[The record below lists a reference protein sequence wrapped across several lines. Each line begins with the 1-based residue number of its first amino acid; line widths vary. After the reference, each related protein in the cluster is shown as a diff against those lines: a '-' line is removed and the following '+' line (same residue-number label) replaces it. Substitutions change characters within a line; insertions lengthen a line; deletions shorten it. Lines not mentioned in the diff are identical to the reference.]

1 MLKKIFSWLTIII
14 FSCTLIACNNDTI
27 DSVQA
32 FNSDSKPPIPN
43 VKNIA
48 EVAPPAL
55 IQQLNQNFTT
65 SQPQVKI
72 LTPNNNEVLNTK
84 DVSVTFDV
92 KGLDIFKDEELQM
105 GSHLHFFVDNKPYQA
120 IYSIEK
126 PIILSDLTPGTHTI
140 RVFASRPWHESFKN
154 EGAYAQTTFHVFTP
168 TEDNHPSD
176 TLPLLTYSRPQG
188 VYGAQPIMLDFYL
201 TNAPLHVV
209 AKENPDDDIADWRI
223 RVTINGESFLLD
235 TWQPIY
241 LTGFNKGQNWVKLEF
256 IDENGDVIKNAFN
269 STVRAIEYD
278 PKTKDTLAKL
288 VTGKIS
294 LNKAQAITIRNYE
307 SAEEQTIIQEEVTEE
322 ENIEENIEES
332 SPTVNLE
339 EKEVIKEEE
348 KENIESLPV
357 LNTDKNQPLLEEE
370 SEVVKEEN
378 LNIET
383 KKIEIQPELNIDNNQ
398 ENLSPIESFNKEN
411 NQNTPT

>member
-14 FSCTLIACNNDTI
+14 FSYTLTACNDTI

-32 FNSDSKPPIPN
+32 FNSELKPPIPK
-43 VKNIA
+43 VENIA

-55 IQQLNQNFTT
+55 IQQLNQNFRQ

-72 LTPNNNEVLNTK
+72 LTPNNGEVLNTK
-84 DVSVTFDV
+84 DVSVSLDV
-92 KGLDIFKDEELQM
+92 KGLDIFKNEELQM
-105 GSHLHFFVDNKPYQA
+105 GPHLHFFIDDKPYQA
-120 IYSIEK
+120 IYTTEQ

-154 EGAYAQTTFHVFTP
+154 EGAYAQTTFHVFTQ
-168 TEDNHPSD
+168 TEDNNPSE
-176 TLPLLTYSRPQG
+176 TQPLLTYSRPQS
-188 VYGAQPIMLDFYL
+188 VYGAEPIMLDFYL

-209 AKENPDDDIADWRI
+209 AKENPDDDIPDWRI
-223 RVTINGESFLLD
+223 RVTVNGESFLLD

-278 PKTKDTLAKL
+278 PKIKDTLAKL

-307 SAEEQTIIQEEVTEE
+307 MAEEEVITEE
-322 ENIEENIEES
+322 EITEEEKVTEKIEES

-339 EKEVIKEEE
+339 EKEVINTEEVLENIKEEMPKIE
-348 KENIESLPV
+348 TEKVEIKPELNLDNTQEKITEVESANNENKILKSEEVKENIEEK
-357 LNTDKNQPLLEEE
+357 T
-370 SEVVKEEN
+370 
-378 LNIET
+378 T
-383 KKIEIQPELNIDNNQ
+383 
-398 ENLSPIESFNKEN
+398 EN
-411 NQNTPT
+411 N

>member
-1 MLKKIFSWLTIII
+1 MLKKILSWLTIII
-14 FSCTLIACNNDTI
+14 FSCTLTACNDTI

-32 FNSDSKPPIPN
+32 FNSDSKPPIPK
-43 VKNIA
+43 VENIA
-48 EVAPPAL
+48 EVAPPEL
-55 IQQLNQNFTT
+55 IQQLNQNFAT

-72 LTPNNNEVLNTK
+72 LTPNNGEVLNTK
-84 DVSVTFDV
+84 DVSVTLDI

-105 GSHLHFFVDNKPYQA
+105 GPHLHFFIDDKPYQA
-120 IYSIEK
+120 IYTIEK

-168 TEDNHPSD
+168 TEDNNPSD
-176 TLPLLTYSRPQG
+176 SQPLLTYSRPQG

-209 AKENPDDDIADWRI
+209 AKENPNDDIPDWRI
-223 RVTINGESFLLD
+223 RVTVNGESFLLD

-278 PKTKDTLAKL
+278 PKIKDTLAKL

-294 LNKAQAITIRNYE
+294 LNKAQAITIRNYK
-307 SAEEQTIIQEEVTEE
+307 S
-322 ENIEENIEES
+322 
-332 SPTVNLE
+332 
-339 EKEVIKEEE
+339 
-348 KENIESLPV
+348 
-357 LNTDKNQPLLEEE
+357 
-370 SEVVKEEN
+370 
-378 LNIET
+378 
-383 KKIEIQPELNIDNNQ
+383 
-398 ENLSPIESFNKEN
+398 
-411 NQNTPT
+411 

>member
-1 MLKKIFSWLTIII
+1 MLKKILSWLTIII
-14 FSCTLIACNNDTI
+14 FSCTLTACNDTI

-32 FNSDSKPPIPN
+32 FNSDSKPPIPK
-43 VKNIA
+43 VENIA
-48 EVAPPAL
+48 EVAPPEL
-55 IQQLNQNFTT
+55 IQQLNQNFAT

-72 LTPNNNEVLNTK
+72 LTPNNGEVLNTK
-84 DVSVTFDV
+84 DVSVTLDI

-105 GSHLHFFVDNKPYQA
+105 GPHLHFFIDDKPYQA
-120 IYSIEK
+120 IYTIEK

-168 TEDNHPSD
+168 TEDNNPSD
-176 TLPLLTYSRPQG
+176 SQPLLTYSRPQG

-209 AKENPDDDIADWRI
+209 AKENPNDDIPDWRI
-223 RVTINGESFLLD
+223 RVTVNGESFLLD

-278 PKTKDTLAKL
+278 PKIKDTLAKL

-294 LNKAQAITIRNYE
+294 LNKAQAITIRNYK
-307 SAEEQTIIQEEVTEE
+307 SAEEEVILEKEGTKEEKIID
-322 ENIEENIEES
+322 NIEES
-332 SPTVNLE
+332 LPTLNTE

-348 KENIESLPV
+348 IVEDIPIETP
-357 LNTDKNQPLLEEE
+357 K
-370 SEVVKEEN
+370 
-378 LNIET
+378 IET
-383 KKIEIQPELNIDNNQ
+383 KTIEVKPELNINETQDTITELESINQ
-398 ENLSPIESFNKEN
+398 ENKTIESEEEKANIEEKMTENKLAI
-411 NQNTPT
+411 

>member
-1 MLKKIFSWLTIII
+1 MLKKILSWLTIII
-14 FSCTLIACNNDTI
+14 FSCTLTACNDTI

-32 FNSDSKPPIPN
+32 FNSDSKPPIPK
-43 VKNIA
+43 VENIA
-48 EVAPPAL
+48 EVAPPEL
-55 IQQLNQNFTT
+55 IQQLNQNFAT

-72 LTPNNNEVLNTK
+72 LTPNNGEVLNTK
-84 DVSVTFDV
+84 DVSVTLDI

-105 GSHLHFFVDNKPYQA
+105 GPHLHFFIDDKPYQA
-120 IYSIEK
+120 IYTIEK

-168 TEDNHPSD
+168 TEDNNPSD
-176 TLPLLTYSRPQG
+176 SQPLLTYSRPQG

-209 AKENPDDDIADWRI
+209 AKENPNDDIPDWRI
-223 RVTINGESFLLD
+223 RVTVNGESFLLD

-278 PKTKDTLAKL
+278 PKIKDTLAKL

-294 LNKAQAITIRNYE
+294 LNKAQAITIRNYK
-307 SAEEQTIIQEEVTEE
+307 SAEEEVILEKEVTKEE
-322 ENIEENIEES
+322 KIIDNIEES
-332 SPTVNLE
+332 LPTLNTE

-348 KENIESLPV
+348 IVEDIPIETP
-357 LNTDKNQPLLEEE
+357 K
-370 SEVVKEEN
+370 
-378 LNIET
+378 IET
-383 KKIEIQPELNIDNNQ
+383 KTIEVKPELNINETQDTITELESINQ
-398 ENLSPIESFNKEN
+398 ENKTIESEEEKANIEEKMTENKLAI
-411 NQNTPT
+411 